1 VGTEEE
7 AGKDKRVVTW
17 EAISSA
23 TLDLMEI
30 SVMEDG
36 RTGGG

>member
-17 EAISSA
+17 EAISRVI
-23 TLDLMEI
+23 LDLREI
-30 SVMEDG
+30 SMMEEG